1 MKTPRELL
9 LARHQDAK
17 AKLDTVR
24 RGVVEGVVPATPA
37 AQEPRANGSPGSTFF
52 IRVWQEL
59 IWPSRRAW
67 ATIAIIWVGVLV
79 WNVAENDT
87 SPRSQGTSK
96 EAKSQMVLNLAAQRH
111 LLSELLQPAPL
122 RPPEPARANT
132 QPRTEVG
139 PSFKFC

>member
-9 LARHQDAK
+9 LARHQEAGV
-17 AKLDTVR
+17 KLDTVR
-24 RGVVEGVVPATPA
+24 RGVVEGMVPATPA
-37 AQEPRANGSPGSTFF
+37 AQEPHSIGSPVSTLFV
-52 IRVWQEL
+52 RVWQEL

-67 ATIAIIWVGVLV
+67 ATIAIVWAGVLV
-79 WNVAENDT
+79 WNVAEND
-87 SPRSQGTSK
+87 SFPRAQRTSK
-96 EAKSQMVLNLAAQRH
+96 EAKSQMVLNLVAQRQ

-139 PSFKFC
+139 SLFRLG